1 MMLDI
6 IVFENSPF
14 RLSTRKLEA
23 GILKN
28 STLESVLLRCVFGD
42 HFHRLRVDGGPN
54 WREKPPFSNKSG
66 YVWSHILTCILL
78 H

>member
-6 IVFENSPF
+6 IVFGNSPF

-28 STLESVLLRCVFGD
+28 STLESVFVKVRF
-42 HFHRLRVDGGPN
+42 R
-54 WREKPPFSNKSG
+54 
-66 YVWSHILTCILL
+66 
-78 H
+78 